1 MHQFCDVQKCSPLS
15 SDLSISQNGY
25 TRILDY
31 CLVRHKQTGAQKTM
45 TNTLTGKGRSY
56 QYDSQGSFDWDE
68 YLKENDGVP
77 APQSCF
83 KQSVEPPVNEFKLNQ
98 KIEAV
103 DPRNLTSI
111 CVATVVGMIGPRLR
125 LRLDGSDNTN
135 DFWRLVDSADLHP
148 VGFCEKTG
156 RLLQPP
162 LGFCKNPTL
171 WPSFL
176 QKTLTGA
183 ERSPEGCFKKE
194 PSTPKTNEFKIGM
207 KLEAVDRKNP
217 QLICPATVGAVKGE
231 EVHVT
236 FDGWRGAFDYWTRR
250 DTRDLFPVGWCAMS
264 GHPLQPPGQ
273 KGTPQVKSKSRESS
287 VSQSAHSP
295 GNQSNTSKSSSSS
308 SSSGPT
314 SPNLPHDRSVSPLQ
328 AESPVITV
336 TEPDTSSSTTATDK
350 VTIFVNHNCS
360 CGILLNPKKI
370 EQLPSQYGPGAYQKV
385 LREVIQACVDCA
397 NHEKQVYNF
406 IQDGNGKIVITAN
419 QGNKTH
425 TKRLPPIEKVSDVWR
440 FVEKSLEE
448 LGCCENLFASQPLH
462 GYCAQCNRDKKT
474 EPLESE
480 EYENRT
486 SINRALKRRWSSDSV
501 ENQALKTQQK
511 IRRFSAY
518 DSAEASST
526 TDSRPPP
533 RKLSSDP
540 NDWTID
546 DVAQYISEV
555 DSTLATHTEVFRK
568 HEIDGGA
575 FMLLNSD
582 MMMKYLGLKLG
593 PVLKLG
599 NIIEKL
605 RGKKSS
611 H

>member
-1 MHQFCDVQKCSPLS
+1 MAVTP
-15 SDLSISQNGY
+15 
-25 TRILDY
+25 
-31 CLVRHKQTGAQKTM
+31 
-45 TNTLTGKGRSY
+45 TGKGRSY
-56 QYDSQGSFDWDE
+56 QYDSQGSFDWEE
-68 YLKENDGVP
+68 YLKENDAIP

-83 KQSVEPPVNEFKLNQ
+83 KQSVEPPVNEFKLHQ

-111 CVATVVGMIGPRLR
+111 CVATVVGMIGPRIR

-135 DFWRLVDSADLHP
+135 DFWRLVDSSDLHP
-148 VGFCEKTG
+148 VGYCEKTG
-156 RLLQPP
+156 KLLQPP

-183 ERSPEGCFKKE
+183 ERAPENCFKKE
-194 PSTPKTNEFKIGM
+194 PSNPKTNEFKVGM

-217 QLICPATVGAVKGE
+217 QLICPATIGAVKGE

-236 FDGWRGAFDYWTRR
+236 FDGWRGAFDYWTKR
-250 DTRDLFPVGWCAMS
+250 DSRDLFPVGWCALS

-273 KGTPQVKSKSRESS
+273 KGTAQVKSKSREPS

-295 GNQSNTSKSSSSS
+295 GNQSNASKSSST

-328 AESPVITV
+328 AESPAITV

-350 VTIFVNHNCS
+350 VTIYVNHNCS

-370 EQLPSQYGPGAYQKV
+370 EQLPNQFGPGAYQKI
-385 LREVIQACVDCA
+385 LREVIQSCVDCA
-397 NHEKQVYNF
+397 KHEKQVYNF

-425 TKRLPPIEKVSDVWR
+425 TKRLPPIDKVSDVWR
-440 FVEKSLEE
+440 FLEKSLEE

-462 GYCAQCNRDKKT
+462 GYCAQCKKEKKT
-474 EPLESE
+474 GSDFKKPLETE

-486 SINRALKRRWSSDSV
+486 SINRALKRRWSTDSL
-501 ENQALKTQQK
+501 ENQSQKAVTAAQQK
-511 IRRFSAY
+511 IRRYSAY

-526 TDSRPPP
+526 TDNRPP
-533 RKLSSDP
+533 RKLSADP

-546 DVAQYISEV
+546 DVVQYISEV
-555 DSTLATHTEVFRK
+555 DSSLATHSEAFRK

-593 PVLKLG
+593 PVLKLS

-605 RGKKSS
+605 KGKKSS